1 MRIRD
6 IKREEIKE
14 VRELDKNEIVK
25 QIYYYRNGRL
35 VLEDEYYDIKSWN
48 LEELERIIRDL
59 YDLYDR
65 GGVFYGAFKNHKL
78 IGIIALETKFIGSN
92 NDQLQVVFLHVAHD
106 FRDKGLG
113 SNLMN
118 LVTKRA
124 RNMGAKKLYI
134 PATPS
139 MHTVDFYMGLGCKL
153 ASEINPEL
161 FKLEPEDIH
170 LELLI

>member
-14 VRELDKNEIVK
+14 IRELDRSEIIE

-35 VLEDEYYDIKSWN
+35 VLEDEYIVVENWI
-48 LEELERIIRDL
+48 LEELEQHIRDL
-59 YDLYDR
+59 Y
-65 GGVFYGAFKNHKL
+65 
-78 IGIIALETKFIGSN
+78 
-92 NDQLQVVFLHVAHD
+92 
-106 FRDKGLG
+106 
-113 SNLMN
+113 
-118 LVTKRA
+118 
-124 RNMGAKKLYI
+124 
-134 PATPS
+134 
-139 MHTVDFYMGLGCKL
+139 DFYMGLGCKI